1 MGPGKEARKTPVSR
15 FPTSSIGSSSR
26 GGVLAVIFGVL
37 NPANPAWLVVL
48 ASLGLS
54 LLGLYAIDFAQTP
67 PGEAGTGLLH
77 SGVALRQSVFLLVG
91 IIAGVVVALPHYRI
105 IGAMSGVFMAI
116 SLALLV
122 FVLLPFVPPWL
133 VTPRNGARG
142 WINLGIADLQP
153 AELAKIAYVL
163 VMARYLRYRDNHRT
177 LVGLLPPAIITAVP
191 VALITLEPDLG
202 SALLFV
208 PSLFAM
214 LVAAGAKL
222 RHLLLIVL
230 IATLAAPAAYTFLKP
245 HQKARIVGLWH
256 QMRGD
261 TSLDQ
266 EINFQAVTAQTLVG
280 SGQIAG
286 IDGEKGR
293 AIVHY
298 SRLPER
304 HNDMVFAVIVS
315 RFGFTGALVVLGLY
329 LVWIIGALGTA
340 AATRDPFG
348 RIIGV
353 GFAGFT
359 ATQVVINIGMN
370 IGLVPIIGVTLP
382 FISSGGSSLLTVWIM
397 TGLIFSVA
405 LRRPRGV
412 GRHSFEFGEED

>member
-1 MGPGKEARKTPVSR
+1 ML
-15 FPTSSIGSSSR
+15 
-26 GGVLAVIFGVL
+26 GVVFAVL

-54 LLGLYAIDFAQTP
+54 LVGIAAIDFAQTD
-67 PGEAGTGLLH
+67 PGDVTGAVLH
-77 SGVALRQSVFLLVG
+77 SGVAWKQAVFLGVG
-91 IIAGVVVALPHYRI
+91 MLAALVVALPHYRF
-105 IGAMSGVFMAI
+105 IGAVSGVFMAVAI
-116 SLALLV
+116 GLLV
-122 FVLLPFVPPWL
+122 FVLLPFVPAWL

-153 AELAKIAYVL
+153 AEFAKIAYVL

-177 LVGLLPPAIITAVP
+177 LIGLLPPAVITGVP

-222 RHLLLIVL
+222 RHLTLIVL
-230 IATLAAPAAYTFLKP
+230 MAALAAPAAYPFLKP

-256 QMRGD
+256 QIRGD

-266 EINFQAVTAQTLVG
+266 DINYQAATAQTLIG
-280 SGQIAG
+280 SGELTG
-286 IDGEKGR
+286 VEGEKGR

-304 HNDMVFAVIVS
+304 HNDMIFAVITS
-315 RFGFTGALVVLGLY
+315 RHGMLGAIVVLGLY
-329 LVWIIGALGTA
+329 LVWIVGALGVSA
-340 AATRDPFG
+340 STRDPFG
-348 RIIGV
+348 RIVGV
-353 GFAGFT
+353 GFAGFI
-359 ATQVVINIGMN
+359 AAQVFINVGMN
-370 IGLVPIIGVTLP
+370 VGLVPIIGVTLP
-382 FISSGGSSLLTVWIM
+382 FVSYGGSSLLTVWIM
-397 TGLIFSVA
+397 TGLLFSIA

>member
-1 MGPGKEARKTPVSR
+1 MSR
-15 FPTSSIGSSSR
+15 FATTSVGSSARS
-26 GGVLAVIFGVL
+26 GVLGVVFAVL

-54 LLGLYAIDFAQTP
+54 LVGIAAIDFAQTD
-67 PGEAGTGLLH
+67 PGDVTGAVLH
-77 SGVALRQSVFLLVG
+77 SGVAWKQAVFLGVG
-91 IIAGVVVALPHYRI
+91 MLAALVVALPHYRF
-105 IGAMSGVFMAI
+105 IGAVSGVFMAVAI
-116 SLALLV
+116 GLLV
-122 FVLLPFVPPWL
+122 FVLLPFVPAWL

-153 AELAKIAYVL
+153 AEFAKIAYVL

-177 LVGLLPPAIITAVP
+177 LIGLLPPAVITGVP

-222 RHLLLIVL
+222 RHLTLIVL
-230 IATLAAPAAYTFLKP
+230 MAALAAPAAYPFLKP

-256 QMRGD
+256 QIRGD

-266 EINFQAVTAQTLVG
+266 DINYQAATAQTLIG
-280 SGQIAG
+280 SGELTG
-286 IDGEKGR
+286 VEGEKGR

-304 HNDMVFAVIVS
+304 HNDMIFAVITS
-315 RFGFTGALVVLGLY
+315 RHGMLGAIVVLGLY
-329 LVWIIGALGTA
+329 LVWIVGALGVSA
-340 AATRDPFG
+340 STRDPFG
-348 RIIGV
+348 RIVGV
-353 GFAGFT
+353 GFAGFI
-359 ATQVVINIGMN
+359 AAQVFINVGMN
-370 IGLVPIIGVTLP
+370 VGLVPIIGVTLP
-382 FISSGGSSLLTVWIM
+382 FVSYGGSSLLTVWIM
-397 TGLIFSVA
+397 TGLLFSIA

>member
-1 MGPGKEARKTPVSR
+1 ML
-15 FPTSSIGSSSR
+15 
-26 GGVLAVIFGVL
+26 GVVFAVL

-54 LLGLYAIDFAQTP
+54 LVGIAAIDFAQTD
-67 PGEAGTGLLH
+67 PGDVTGAVLH
-77 SGVALRQSVFLLVG
+77 SGVAWKQAVFLGVG
-91 IIAGVVVALPHYRI
+91 MLAALVVALPHYRF
-105 IGAMSGVFMAI
+105 IGAASGVFMAVAI
-116 SLALLV
+116 GLLV
-122 FVLLPFVPPWL
+122 FVLLPFVPAWL

-153 AELAKIAYVL
+153 AEFAKIAYVL

-177 LVGLLPPAIITAVP
+177 LIGLLPPAVITGVP

-222 RHLLLIVL
+222 RHLTLIVMM
-230 IATLAAPAAYTFLKP
+230 AALAAPAAYPFLKP

-256 QMRGD
+256 QIRGD

-266 EINFQAVTAQTLVG
+266 DINYQAATAQTLIG
-280 SGQIAG
+280 SGELTG
-286 IDGEKGR
+286 VEGEKGR

-304 HNDMVFAVIVS
+304 HNDMIFAVITS
-315 RFGFTGALVVLGLY
+315 RHGMLGAIVVLGLY
-329 LVWIIGALGTA
+329 LVWIVGALSVSA
-340 AATRDPFG
+340 STRDPFG
-348 RIIGV
+348 RIVGV
-353 GFAGFT
+353 GFAGFI
-359 ATQVVINIGMN
+359 AAQVFINVGMN
-370 IGLVPIIGVTLP
+370 VGLVPIIGVTLP
-382 FISSGGSSLLTVWIM
+382 FVSYGGSSLLTVWIM
-397 TGLIFSVA
+397 TGLLFSIA